1 MIGKESGAAGMN
13 PNDVYRYHTRYL
25 PSVSFISHSK
35 AIQRTG
41 KYDKN
46 FQKRAHDAWIIDYE
60 TPREVAQLLMLDLEI
75 NMKNLK
81 QHRINV
87 VSSPYKRCLQT
98 AVLVAQEV
106 GVDEIQVYYDFGEAV
121 AASNNSGWDFAYEPL
136 VNTRGEMH
144 NIVSEASRLGELD
157 REAPQISI
165 GSFNGTEL
173 TVDDLNESDINYL
186 YRISG
191 ACQQTAACLEQDG
204 DHVIVVSH
212 PTTLKKAAMHFISE
226 DTGVYD
232 VKPCGYMT
240 VTTPSDGS
248 AWISGRS
255 RICVKPIKSE
265 DPNKKIG
272 FQLEGNNFAP
282 EPE

>member
-1 MIGKESGAAGMN
+1 MA
-13 PNDVYRYHTRYL
+13 
-25 PSVSFISHSK
+25 HSK
-35 AIQRTG
+35 VLQRTG
-41 KYDKN
+41 KYDEN
-46 FQKRAHDAWIIDYE
+46 FLKRAHDNFIIDYE

-75 NMKNLK
+75 NKKNIT
-81 QHRINV
+81 QHRMTV

-98 AVLVAQEV
+98 AVLVAQEI
-106 GVDEIQVYYDFGEAV
+106 GVDKIQVYYDFGEAV
-121 AASNNSGWDFAYEPL
+121 AASNNNGWDFAYESL
-136 VNTRGEMH
+136 VNSRGEMH

-157 REAPQISI
+157 REAPRISI
-165 GSFNGTEL
+165 GGFFGKEL

-186 YRISG
+186 FRVSA
-191 ACQQTAACLEQDG
+191 ACEQTAACLEADG
-204 DHVIVVSH
+204 DHVIVVAH

-226 DTGVYD
+226 DTGSIYD

-240 VTTPSDGS
+240 ITTPSDSS

-255 RICVKPIKSE
+255 RICVKPIRTE